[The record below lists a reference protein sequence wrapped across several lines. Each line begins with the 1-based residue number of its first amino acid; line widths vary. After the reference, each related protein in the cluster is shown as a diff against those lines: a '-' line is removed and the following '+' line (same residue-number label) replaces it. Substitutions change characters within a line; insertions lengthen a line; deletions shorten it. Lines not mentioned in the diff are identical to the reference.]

1 MSIEG
6 QGNFF
11 TIHFPG
17 FVCVVLCAKISG
29 ESLQVEGV
37 LPYMGLAAI
46 LVM

>member
-17 FVCVVLCAKISG
+17 FVCGVLCAKISG

-37 LPYMGLAAI
+37 LPYMGVAAI